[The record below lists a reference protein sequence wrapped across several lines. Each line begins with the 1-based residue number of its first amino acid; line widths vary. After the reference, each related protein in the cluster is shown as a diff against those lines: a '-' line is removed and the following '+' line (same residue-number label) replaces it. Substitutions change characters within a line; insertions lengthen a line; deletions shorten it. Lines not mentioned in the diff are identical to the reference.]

1 MQSKPLSHV
10 RILEIGGYISMPYG
24 TSLLCAL
31 GAEVVKVEKPVVGED
46 FRRGAN
52 ETSEYF
58 VQYNAGKRSLSVD
71 LKRPEGIELVRA
83 LVPRFDVV
91 IQNLRPGKVEAMGLG
106 AEDCRALRPDLV
118 YFSVSGF
125 GSDGPLAQRP
135 AYDTIGQAYGAY
147 NTIFSDSGSPQLLG
161 TCIAD
166 IATGLSTAMGIL
178 AALVGR
184 GATGEGQ
191 QVETSI
197 MEAVSLL
204 SIDAI
209 TQYYADGHRSPTR
222 QSRHPQ
228 AQNFVLKTASGDS
241 VALHLSSSQKFWRC
255 FTGAIGRP
263 ELADDPRFA
272 TYRDRE
278 ERYFELVAIA
288 GEEVAKRPLV
298 EWSKLFAEAD
308 VPFAPVLTVEDYVGH
323 EQTDWL
329 RLVQPERDGLA
340 LIGPPWRFGG
350 ERPVRPSSA
359 PRVGQDTRDIARE
372 VYDEARIDSLV
383 EQGVLYADA

>member
-1 MQSKPLSHV
+1 MESKPLSHV

-31 GAEVVKVEKPVVGED
+31 GAEVVKVEKPGTGED
-46 FRRGAN
+46 FRRGQN

-58 VQYNAGKRSLSVD
+58 VQYNAGKRSLGVD
-71 LKRPEGIELVRA
+71 LKRPEGVELVRA

-91 IQNLRPGKVEAMGLG
+91 IQNLRPGKVAAMGLG
-106 AEDCRALRPDLV
+106 PEDCRALRPDLV
-118 YFSVSGF
+118 YFSISGF

-147 NTIFSDSGSPQLLG
+147 NTIFSDSGSPELLG

-166 IATGLSTAMGIL
+166 LATGLSTAMGIL

-184 GATGEGQ
+184 SASGQ
-191 QVETSI
+191 GPVVETSI
-197 MEAVSLL
+197 MEATSLL

-209 TQYYADGHRSPTR
+209 TQYYASGHRNPTR
-222 QSRHPQ
+222 ESRHPQ

-241 VALHLSSSQKFWRC
+241 VAIHLSSSQKFWRC

-263 ELADDPRFA
+263 DLAEDPRFRN
-272 TYRDRE
+272 YRDRE

-288 GEEVAKRPLV
+288 GEEIAKRPLS
-298 EWSKLFAEAD
+298 EWTKLLADAD
-308 VPFAPVLTVEDYVGH
+308 VPFAPVLTVQDYVTH
-323 EQTDWL
+323 EQTDHL
-329 RLVQPERDGLA
+329 QLMQPEKDGLA
-340 LIGPPWRFGG
+340 LVGPPWRFDG
-350 ERPVRPSSA
+350 ERPLRASSA
-359 PRVGQDTRDIARE
+359 PRVGQDTRDIAGE
-372 VYDEARIDSLV
+372 VYDEASVDRLI
-383 EQGVLYADA
+383 EQGVLYADS